1 MTKISSFPMS
11 HEQSLTM
18 DYVKAFGMIFVLVGH
33 INNDIFN
40 VYYAYLFHMPL
51 FFFIG
56 GVLYKDTRSIT
67 NFIAHVIKKQLPYLI
82 ITYLIIGAIAL
93 LINVL

>member
-1 MTKISSFPMS
+1 MTEKNSFSIS
-11 HEQSLTM
+11 HEHSLTM

-51 FFFIG
+51 FFFI
-56 GVLYKDTRSIT
+56 
-67 NFIAHVIKKQLPYLI
+67 
-82 ITYLIIGAIAL
+82 
-93 LINVL
+93 

>member
-1 MTKISSFPMS
+1 MEKNSFPIS
-11 HEQSLTM
+11 HEHSLTM

-56 GVLYKDTRSIT
+56 GVLYKDTRCIT
-67 NFIAHVIKKQLPYLI
+67 NFTAHVIKKTVTLSYSNLFDYWFYCI
-82 ITYLIIGAIAL
+82 I
-93 LINVL
+93 N